1 MKMMF
6 RFLMSACLLVI
17 CIYQGMSQG
26 PAYILAGGPT
36 LSTQRFSGFS
46 RDPFLR
52 YHGYVQM
59 ESTSEINPNALYA
72 RLGYHIKG
80 SAINVQ
86 RIYDPI
92 SMIERQT
99 TSYAMEFHN
108 VSLSVGIKQRR
119 ELGFNKHLSYGFG
132 VRGDYNVKAK
142 FGVLFAGLEG
152 AQNKITYGANVDVG
166 IELKLSELISVLLEI
181 GVSPDFNEQLFIPP
195 IQTNYTYPD
204 GSFFTLPETKLTN
217 LVIEA
222 RAGFRFWN
230 KIIYTD

>member
-6 RFLMSACLLVI
+6 RFLMCVILLVFVVT
-17 CIYQGMSQG
+17 QATAQG
-26 PAYILAGGPT
+26 PAYILAGGPS

-52 YHGYVQM
+52 YHVYLSM
-59 ESTSEINPNALYA
+59 ESTSEISPNALYA
-72 RLGYHIKG
+72 RLGYHVKG

-86 RIYDPI
+86 RIFDPI
-92 SMIERQT
+92 NMIERQA

-108 VSLSVGIKQRR
+108 ASLSVGIKQRR
-119 ELGFNKHLSYGFG
+119 ELGFNKHLHYGFG
-132 VRGDYNVKAK
+132 LRGDYNIKAK
-142 FGVLFAGLEG
+142 FGALFAGLEG
-152 AQNKITYGANVDVG
+152 AQNKVTYGVNVDVG
-166 IELKLSELISVLLEI
+166 VELPLSELISVVFEV

-195 IQTNYTYPD
+195 QETGYNYPD
-204 GSFFTLPETKLTN
+204 GSPLILPETKLTN
-217 LVIEA
+217 VVIEA